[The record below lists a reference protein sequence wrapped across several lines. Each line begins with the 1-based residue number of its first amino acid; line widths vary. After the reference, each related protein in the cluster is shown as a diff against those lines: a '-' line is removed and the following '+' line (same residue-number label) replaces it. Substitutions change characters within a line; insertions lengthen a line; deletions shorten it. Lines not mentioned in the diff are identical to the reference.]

1 MEYFRNIGDFLS
13 TQGINL
19 LRGIIVLVVGF
30 FLVHWALK
38 LVSRNE
44 KYIRMDPTLKGFLD
58 NLMRIVLYIVVILT
72 AVNVMGIPMTSVVA
86 LVASAGVAIS
96 MAVQGALSNLVGG
109 LMLLLL
115 KPIKVDEY
123 IKVGDIEGTVKRIGA
138 FYTELA
144 TPDNRYI
151 TMPNSLLTNTSII
164 NNARLGTRRL
174 DVFFSVSYRADI
186 DHVKQVLTSV
196 MNRCEGILPDPEP
209 AVKLTECGESALK
222 FNPSESDPAACEVV
236 CVGPLP
242 ENSGGVRIYAQVY
255 GGKAQCMVHVIGSES
270 MAYTED
276 EQTVEI
282 HYALNDKKLPDFTM
296 KVGETVPL
304 VAVPVKEDSTGT
316 VVWSMDSDAERA
328 LRFIENESDPNK
340 VSLECFQALPA
351 NTGGV
356 RIFAELDGV
365 KTVCIVY
372 VVLS

>member
-19 LRGIIVLVVGF
+19 LRGILVLVVGF

-222 FNPSESDPAACEVV
+222 FVIRVWTKGSDYWNANFFLLEEGKKALDAA
-236 CVGPLP
+236 GISIPYP
-242 ENSGGVRIYAQVY
+242 Q
-255 GGKAQCMVHVIGSES
+255 MDVHVKQ
-270 MAYTED
+270 D
-276 EQTVEI
+276 
-282 HYALNDKKLPDFTM
+282 
-296 KVGETVPL
+296 
-304 VAVPVKEDSTGT
+304 
-316 VVWSMDSDAERA
+316 
-328 LRFIENESDPNK
+328 
-340 VSLECFQALPA
+340 
-351 NTGGV
+351 
-356 RIFAELDGV
+356 
-365 KTVCIVY
+365 
-372 VVLS
+372 

>member
-19 LRGIIVLVVGF
+19 LRGILVLVVGF

-196 MNRCEGILPDPEP
+196 INRCEGILPDPEP

-222 FNPSESDPAACEVV
+222 FVIRVWTKGSDYWNANFFLLEEGKKALDAA
-236 CVGPLP
+236 GISIPYP
-242 ENSGGVRIYAQVY
+242 QMDI
-255 GGKAQCMVHVIGSES
+255 HVKQ
-270 MAYTED
+270 D
-276 EQTVEI
+276 
-282 HYALNDKKLPDFTM
+282 
-296 KVGETVPL
+296 
-304 VAVPVKEDSTGT
+304 
-316 VVWSMDSDAERA
+316 
-328 LRFIENESDPNK
+328 
-340 VSLECFQALPA
+340 
-351 NTGGV
+351 
-356 RIFAELDGV
+356 
-365 KTVCIVY
+365 
-372 VVLS
+372 

>member
-222 FNPSESDPAACEVV
+222 FVIRVWTKGSDYWNANFFLLEEGKKALDAA
-236 CVGPLP
+236 GISIPYP
-242 ENSGGVRIYAQVY
+242 Q
-255 GGKAQCMVHVIGSES
+255 MDVHVKQ
-270 MAYTED
+270 D
-276 EQTVEI
+276 
-282 HYALNDKKLPDFTM
+282 
-296 KVGETVPL
+296 
-304 VAVPVKEDSTGT
+304 
-316 VVWSMDSDAERA
+316 
-328 LRFIENESDPNK
+328 
-340 VSLECFQALPA
+340 
-351 NTGGV
+351 
-356 RIFAELDGV
+356 
-365 KTVCIVY
+365 
-372 VVLS
+372 